1 MQSMIAAER
10 EEEKQ
15 AGIRPEEG
23 MEFEAFVLN
32 EMCQF
37 TGAFCNSLHC
47 DELGHLCRVPYW
59 LCPQKA
65 EDPGWK
71 NRLEV
76 IRKEESLPERD
87 DYLCGAGG
95 CGLCALY
102 RLQKAGI
109 THLKLVGRGNHSE
122 DMKADIQNLHK
133 SLTILKTAGSE
144 AEYCR
149 QMKQQIF
156 PAGCSRQCYYR

>member
-1 MQSMIAAER
+1 M
-10 EEEKQ
+10 
-15 AGIRPEEG
+15 
-23 MEFEAFVLN
+23 LN
-32 EMCQF
+32 ELCQF
-37 TGAFCNSLHC
+37 SGSFCNSLHC

-59 LCPQKA
+59 LRPQKA

-76 IRKEESLPERD
+76 IRKEESVPERD

-109 THLKLVGRGNHSE
+109 THLKLVGSWQPQRGYESRYSE
-122 DMKADIQNLHK
+122 PSQIPDNTEN
-133 SLTILKTAGSE
+133 SGERSGILQTDETTDFPRG
-144 AEYCR
+144 
-149 QMKQQIF
+149 MQQTVLL
-156 PAGCSRQCYYR
+156 

>member
-1 MQSMIAAER
+1 MSCTVLAAP
-10 EEEKQ
+10 
-15 AGIRPEEG
+15 A
-23 MEFEAFVLN
+23 
-32 EMCQF
+32 
-37 TGAFCNSLHC
+37 
-47 DELGHLCRVPYW
+47 
-59 LCPQKA
+59 KA

-76 IRKEESLPERD
+76 IRKEESVPERD

-156 PAGCSRQCYYR
+156 PGMQQTVLL

>member
-1 MQSMIAAER
+1 MASMIAAGKTAG
-10 EEEKQ
+10 EK
-15 AGIRPEEG
+15 RSRT
-23 MEFEAFVLN
+23 EFEAFVLN
-32 EMCQF
+32 ELCQF
-37 TGAFCNSLHC
+37 SGSFCNSLHC

-59 LCPQKA
+59 LRPQKA

-71 NRLEV
+71 KRLEV
-76 IRKEESLPERD
+76 IRKEESVPETD

-156 PAGCSRQCYYR
+156 PGGCSRQCYYR

>member
-1 MQSMIAAER
+1 M
-10 EEEKQ
+10 
-15 AGIRPEEG
+15 
-23 MEFEAFVLN
+23 LN
-32 EMCQF
+32 ELCQF
-37 TGAFCNSLHC
+37 SGSFCNSLHC

-59 LCPQKA
+59 LRPQKA

-76 IRKEESLPERD
+76 IRKEESVPERD

-156 PAGCSRQCYYR
+156 PGDAADSAIIDERQRFIFFALSGRYF